1 MSELTHKVEKAL
13 DTIRPYLEADGG
25 DVKILEIDD
34 ENNLVLE
41 LMGNCGSCPM
51 STMTLKAGVEEAV
64 KREVPE
70 IKSVHAVNITSPDDP
85 NAKLPFAI

>member
-1 MSELTHKVEKAL
+1 MSELLEKVEKAL

-34 ENNLVLE
+34 NQNLVLE

-51 STMTLKAGVEEAV
+51 STMTLKAGVEEAI